1 MPPTPLCRLFLLLG
15 LVTALA
21 TPLRAGDNVWT
32 PLGPE
37 GGIVWQVVA
46 DPGAP
51 GTLYAAADGG
61 IFKSTDGGA
70 TWALS
75 SRGLSSF
82 SVSGLVVDPHQSGHL
97 FAIVASEGT
106 TDGIYR
112 STDGGATWQAGDN
125 PPDGYASSL
134 AIDPQNSS
142 TVYAGTAFGGFWRS
156 TDAGKS
162 WQKRSNPALFFESV
176 IADPLHSGT
185 VYAGSA
191 GSVAF
196 AKSTDG
202 GATWINES
210 GALPSERSGRN
221 VIQLAI
227 DPESPAILY
236 AAVNNLHGKPDQLFR
251 SRDDGAHWLPVA
263 AAGPAGPGGTLRL
276 PLATGPGGAVYAG
289 AVRSLDHGLTFTP
302 VTLAPGE
309 PISRSVSPTSPTT
322 VYAAGTDGVDKST
335 DGALTW
341 QRIVHGLTG
350 TAITAVGVPPT
361 GLPVY
366 AGVTG
371 LGIVRTR
378 PSGRGFVPVG
388 SNQLLPPD
396 RFFFDTADP
405 ALLYAHNTNQT
416 TRSTDGGRSWQF
428 LTLPA
433 PPKNCAPSAIRAFDV
448 APALPGQP
456 NGAVYAGVSL
466 PGDQACRGYCTAYK
480 SLDRGNTWSCLQ
492 KLPATGLSSFAVAP
506 GTPSIVY
513 ASEGQRLW
521 KSIEAGATWI
531 RTDSSLQHLAA
542 GWDLGAVDPTDA
554 QTLYLISNV
563 GLLKSSDGGFTW
575 AHAGPGLPTSGLST
589 VAIDPTTPTHLWVGV
604 AFSGVWRSVDGG
616 HNWHPMNGGLRG
628 FSGSLALD
636 PDHPETVYAATP
648 SNGVYTLTVV
658 P

>member
-1 MPPTPLCRLFLLLG
+1 MPPTPLRRLFLVLG

-21 TPLRAGDNVWT
+21 SPLRAGDNVWT

-37 GGIVWQVVA
+37 GGIVWQVVP

-61 IFKSTDGGA
+61 VFKSTDGGA

-75 SRGLSSF
+75 SRGLSAF
-82 SVSGLVVDPHQSGHL
+82 SVYTLVVDPHQAGHL
-97 FAIVASEGT
+97 FAIVATQGST
-106 TDGIYR
+106 HGIYR

-125 PPDGYASSL
+125 APDGFATVL
-134 AIDPQNSS
+134 AVDPQNSA
-142 TVYAGTAFGGFWRS
+142 TVYAGTFAGGFWRS

-162 WQKRSNPALFFESV
+162 WQKRSYPFSLFDAV

-185 VYAGSA
+185 VYAASGS
-191 GSVAF
+191 SVAF

-202 GATWINES
+202 GATWVNKS
-210 GALPSERSGRN
+210 GTLPRLRDGNGAIQIAL
-221 VIQLAI
+221 

-236 AAVNNLHGKPDQLFR
+236 ASIADDFGKAAQTFR
-251 SRDDGAHWLPVA
+251 SRDGGAHWLP
-263 AAGPAGPGGTLRL
+263 AGPGGL

-289 AVRSLDHGLTFTP
+289 AVRSLDHGLTWTT
-302 VTLAPGE
+302 VTLAPGD
-309 PISRSVSPTSPTT
+309 PAGLSVAPTSSTT
-322 VYAAGTDGVDKST
+322 VYAASANGAYRST

-350 TAITAVGVPPT
+350 TAITAVGIPPT

-366 AGVTG
+366 AGVGG

-378 PSGRGFVPVG
+378 PSGRGWVPVG

-416 TRSTDGGRSWQF
+416 TRSTDGGQSWQF

-448 APALPGQP
+448 ASALPGQP

-480 SLDRGNTWSCLQ
+480 SLDRGTTWSCLQ

-506 GTPSIVY
+506 GAPSIVY

-531 RTDSSLQHLAA
+531 RIDSSLQHLAA

-563 GLLKSSDGGFTW
+563 GLLKSTSGGLTW
-575 AHAGPGLPTSGLST
+575 VHAGPGLPTSGLSA
-589 VAIDPTTPTHLWVGV
+589 VVIDPTTSTHLWVGV

-648 SNGVYTLTVV
+648 NNGVYTLTVV